1 MGLLTER
8 SFSRACPCP
17 RGRPR
22 SGRPVVRRAD
32 GRRDDHHAAQPH
44 PDDAR
49 RAIAAVALAG
59 RLLAGAILVL
69 VPQREGARLVV
80 AVPLVVVRQAVVLPE
95 PALLVGAELAVGID
109 ARRVLHLLLLQRDAD
124 PALAGGVRV
133 GARPERVAE

>member
-59 RLLAGAILVL
+59 LAGRLLAGAVLVL
-69 VPQREGARLVV
+69 VGQREGARPVVALPLVV
-80 AVPLVVVRQAVVLPE
+80 ARQPVVLPE
-95 PALLVGAELAVGID
+95 PALLVGIE
-109 ARRVLHLLLLQRDAD
+109 
-124 PALAGGVRV
+124 
-133 GARPERVAE
+133 VA